1 MPFPAPSHGGTA
13 LVTGASSGIGA
24 EFARQL
30 ARAGHGVALV
40 ARRVERLNALAAE
53 LKADCGVRAEAFPCD
68 LTDADARAALPG
80 RLADAGLRVDVLVN
94 DAGFATGGPFH
105 ESDLEA
111 ELRQVRLLCEAP
123 VDLTRRFLPA
133 MVERRQG
140 AVVIVASTAGIQ
152 PLPHSAGYSAAKAH
166 ALAFA
171 EAIHEEVR
179 RHGVHVTA
187 LCPPP
192 VRTELFEKTDHPVE
206 RVPRIAWLDAD
217 VVVRIGLDGARRNK
231 RVVVPKSLARLQA
244 VISRHAPHGVGLP
257 LVERAFRPQRR

>member
-1 MPFPAPSHGGTA
+1 MGFPAPDPAAIA
-13 LVTGASSGIGA
+13 LVTGASSGIGT

-30 ARAGHGVALV
+30 AQAGYGLGLV
-40 ARRVERLNALAAE
+40 ARREERLHGLAGDLRARY
-53 LKADCGVRAEAFPCD
+53 GVRAEVLPCD
-68 LTDADARAALPG
+68 LTDPAARAALAG
-80 RLADAGLRVDVLVN
+80 RIADSGLRVDVLVSN
-94 DAGFATGGPFH
+94 AGFATGGPFH
-105 ESDLEA
+105 VSDPED

-133 MVERRQG
+133 MVQRREG

-166 ALAFA
+166 ELALA

-192 VRTELFEKTDHPVE
+192 VHTELFEKTDHPVE
-206 RVPRIAWLDAD
+206 RVPRFAWLQPEE
-217 VVVRIGLDGARRNK
+217 VVRIGLDGARRNK
-231 RVVVPKSLARLQA
+231 RVVVPKALARIQA
-244 VISRHAPHGVGLP
+244 VVSRYAPHGLGLP
-257 LVERAFRPQRR
+257 LVERAFRPHGG